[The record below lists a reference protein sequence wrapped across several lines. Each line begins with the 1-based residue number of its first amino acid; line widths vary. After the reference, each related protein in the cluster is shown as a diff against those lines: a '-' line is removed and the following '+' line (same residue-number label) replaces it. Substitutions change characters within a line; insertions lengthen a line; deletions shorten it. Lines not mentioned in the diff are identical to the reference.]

1 MFLHYQTD
9 DLLDEFTSLIGFFLV
24 PESDESSYDVS
35 NKSSDENE
43 DKESD
48 EIPIYFCAVWTHSY
62 SFTCFI
68 ADFVSC

>member
-48 EIPIYFCAVWTHSY
+48 
-62 SFTCFI
+62 
-68 ADFVSC
+68 VSCA